1 MGTLIYG
8 ANGRS
13 IEFDDR
19 DLAHLQ
25 FVITGKLRRSENF
38 LLTCHGSDDA
48 LHVLWL
54 SPAVLLEFV
63 YSCSVYP
70 PLNRRWL
77 EQLTVAANQSGVL
90 RPAPEPVGTS
100 ERALEFA

>member
-25 FVITGKLRRSENF
+25 FVIAGKLRRSENF
-38 LLTCHGSDDA
+38 LLTFRGQDDV

-54 SPAVLLEFV
+54 SPAVALEFI
-63 YSCSVYP
+63 YSCPVYP
-70 PLNRRWL
+70 SLNRKWL
-77 EQLTVAANQSGVL
+77 EQLTISANQSGVL
-90 RPAPEPVGTS
+90 LLAPEPVGAA